1 MTSAN
6 LLIVII
12 VGAVV
17 GALTGL
23 ALNGLLEDLY
33 LAVAAGF
40 LGTIIAGIARNT
52 IMVRLGMGSDESRV
66 PVLVL
71 VYSAVASLAGSA
83 AADEIVR
90 AGQMASSAVWLGTL
104 AGLFS
109 AILMAML
116 MITYH
121 MNPAQGFG

>member
-1 MTSAN
+1 LWALSSARSRACE
-6 LLIVII
+6 
-12 VGAVV
+12 G
-17 GALTGL
+17 
-23 ALNGLLEDLY
+23 LY

-71 VYSAVASLAGSA
+71 VYFAIASLAGSA

-90 AGQMASSAVWLGTL
+90 AGQMASSAVWLGTW
-104 AGLFS
+104 
-109 AILMAML
+109 
-116 MITYH
+116 
-121 MNPAQGFG
+121 QGCSRRS